1 MTSTPQ
7 ELIEQGSTDAAQR
20 LKEDLDAYEHW
31 DREKS
36 DLSEMQRALLERLKA
51 DGFDPTAF
59 KKIVALR
66 KKDQKDLEDQAAILA
81 MYAEALGIEL
91 KGVIA

>member
-1 MTSTPQ
+1 MT
-7 ELIEQGSTDAAQR
+7 EIVFIDAAQR
-20 LKEDLDAYEHW
+20 LKEDLEAYENW
-31 DREKS
+31 DREKA
-36 DLSEMQRALLERLKA
+36 DIGEFQKALLERLKN
-51 DGFDPTAF
+51 DGFDAVAF

-66 KKDQKDLEDQAAILA
+66 KKDPTDLEDQAAVLT